1 MEKKYENFLWKWE
14 QIFFFFFK
22 YTELSQYTEIKLSTV
37 GQIVCYI
44 VKFLK
49 HAQVSK
55 FNVLN
60 GKLVYS
66 AWKPCRKGK

>member
-1 MEKKYENFLWKWE
+1 MKMGTD
-14 QIFFFFFK
+14 FFFFFK